1 MPNLRAR
8 LATTPADFEGEGDE
22 ALEWLDGLYSTPL
35 KVRGHVGGMTHWGMS
50 GGGLSVDHLAID
62 ASITFDVEAMPVLVV
77 VDVLE
82 GAIEYTR
89 ESVTD
94 RGRGGDTVLAAGWE
108 RPFRGSGD
116 RYQVR
121 NTSIAVDVLDSAVR
135 EINPDLTIADLHFTG
150 FVPRSAAAAATWRAT
165 LDQLAAAFPRPDDAI
180 GRSDAARLV
189 GHTLLHTFRNNVVGS
204 TSGADDA
211 RDRRDATQ
219 AVVRR
224 AQGVIESQARDDL
237 SQADLAQE
245 CGVTPR
251 TLQYA
256 FRRHLGC
263 TPSDYVKQVR
273 LDLVHQSLRDGTAES
288 VADAAASLG
297 FFNPGRFA
305 ADYRRV
311 FDENPR
317 QTLARRLDH

>member
-8 LATTPADFEGEGDE
+8 LATTSADFDGKGDE

-35 KVRGHVGGMTHWGMS
+35 RVGGRVGGVTHWGEG
-50 GGGLSVDHLAID
+50 GGGLAVDHLAID
-62 ASITFDVEAMPVLVV
+62 ASITFDVEVLPVLVV
-77 VDVLE
+77 VDVLQGE
-82 GAIEYTR
+82 VEYTR

-108 RPFRGSGD
+108 RPFSGSGD
-116 RYQVR
+116 HYQVR
-121 NTSIAVDVLDSAVR
+121 NTSITADVLDAAVR
-135 EINPDLTIADLHFTG
+135 EIDPDLRAEDLHFTG

-165 LDQLAAAFPRPDDAI
+165 LDQIAAAFPRADDEI
-180 GRSDAARLV
+180 GRADAARLV
-189 GHTLLHTFRNNVVGS
+189 GHTLLRTFDNNVLGS
-204 TSGADDA
+204 RSEAADA

-219 AVVRR
+219 AVLRR
-224 AQGVIESQARDDL
+224 AQGVIEAQAREAL
-237 SQADLAQE
+237 SQVDLAE
-245 CGVTPR
+245 RCGVTPR

-273 LDLVHQSLRDGTAES
+273 LDLVHQTLLDGTAGS
-288 VADAAASLG
+288 VADAAADLG

-317 QTLARRLDH
+317 QTLARRPAP